1 MDVTVD
7 LQRSCAGIVELE
19 PSTLWNPQVVAGIGA
34 VSDPTKLHK
43 DMHTYLAGAP
53 ALSIA
58 CLCCCMHCEANTDI
72 HELPSLCLHPSP
84 A

>member
-1 MDVTVD
+1 
-7 LQRSCAGIVELE
+7 VELE

-43 DMHTYLAGAP
+43 DMHAYLAGAP
-53 ALSIA
+53 ALPIV
-58 CLCCCMHCEANTDI
+58 CLYGCVHCEANASK
-72 HELPSLCLHPSP
+72 HELLSLYLHSTP